1 MTAANEFFET
11 KPKPVQEPMIRTNT
25 DKFEQEYSAFA
36 QFMGIFGRSYA
47 SVDEHMSKFDVFA
60 ANHRAV
66 QEHNER
72 FAKGE
77 TTWEKSVN

>member
-36 QFMGIFGRSYA
+36 
-47 SVDEHMSKFDVFA
+47 
-60 ANHRAV
+60 
-66 QEHNER
+66 
-72 FAKGE
+72 
-77 TTWEKSVN
+77 